1 TCETCNKVFTDV
13 DGNTETT
20 VDDRYLDPL
29 GHDFG
34 EWVVDIAATCVS
46 TGIDKRTC
54 SCGEFETRVSNIN
67 SNNHTG
73 NTELRNYKAPTYSE
87 TGYSGDIH
95 CSDCGAMLEE
105 GHILPILSDCPHLNT
120 TIQNAVEA
128 TCTSE
133 GYTGDTYCFDCTN
146 IVEYGQVTSALGH
159 NFGEWEVVTEATC
172 TTDGQRKHECGRCHV
187 IEYETL
193 TKLGHSM
200 TETEPVDA
208 TCTVDGTLGYFTC
221 GTCGKV
227 FTDVDGTT
235 ETTVAD
241 RVIHA
246 PGHTGGTATCHT
258 LAVCSV
264 CNTAY
269 GTTDPNNHAGGTE
282 VRDAVAATCTTEG
295 YTGDTYCLGC
305 NTIIAT
311 GEAIDKLPHAYGEW
325 VVDIAATCASTG
337 IDKRTCSCGA
347 VDTRVSN
354 IDPNNHDGGTE
365 VRDAV
370 AATCTTEGYTGDT
383 YCLGCNTIIA
393 TGEAIEKLPHTYGEW
408 VVDIAATCA
417 STGIDKRTCSCGA
430 VDTRVSN
437 IDPNNHDG
445 GTEVRDAVAA
455 TCTTVGYTGDTY
467 CLGCG
472 AKLATGEDIAKL
484 DHTYI
489 DHAGKAPTCTE
500 VGWNAYQTCANCDY
514 TTYAELPATGHTYS
528 ADYTVDIPATC
539 TTAGSM
545 SRHCTDCD
553 AFTDV
558 TVIPATGHTEGTPAT
573 CTTKAICATCGASY
587 GTLKPHS
594 YTYITVVPSTCT
606 QKGYTIRACACGKSV
621 KDTYTNALGHDYGEW
636 TVKTVPTCT
645 SEGVETRKCVRCN
658 KTETRVIAKL
668 EHQFDE
674 SGECIVCGYAPNA
687 WRCSYC
693 DTYEK
698 YQRDGNAFIRFLS
711 KIFHL
716 IIHFVESIKFRF

>member
-1 TCETCNKVFTDV
+1 MIE
-13 DGNTETT
+13 
-20 VDDRYLDPL
+20 
-29 GHDFG
+29 
-34 EWVVDIAATCVS
+34 A
-46 TGIDKRTC
+46 
-54 SCGEFETRVSNIN
+54 
-67 SNNHTG
+67 
-73 NTELRNYKAPTYSE
+73 
-87 TGYSGDIH
+87 
-95 CSDCGAMLEE
+95 
-105 GHILPILSDCPHLNT
+105 GHIIPILSDCPHANT
-120 TIQNAVEA
+120 EVQGAVEA

-159 NFGEWEVVTEATC
+159 DFGEWELVTAATC

-269 GTTDPNNHAGGTE
+269 GTTDPNNHDGGTE

-311 GEAIDKLPHAYGEW
+311 GEAID
-325 VVDIAATCASTG
+325 
-337 IDKRTCSCGA
+337 
-347 VDTRVSN
+347 
-354 IDPNNHDGGTE
+354 
-365 VRDAV
+365 
-370 AATCTTEGYTGDT
+370 
-383 YCLGCNTIIA
+383 
-393 TGEAIEKLPHTYGEW
+393 KLPHTYGEW

-437 IDPNNHDG
+437 IDPNNHEG

-484 DHTYI
+484 DHTYV

-500 VGWNAYQTCANCDY
+500 AGWNAYQTCANCDY
-514 TTYAELPATGHTYS
+514 TTYAELPATGHNYS
-528 ADYTVDIPATC
+528 ADYTVDTPATC

-553 AFTDV
+553 AITDV

-594 YTYITVVPSTCT
+594 YTYITVVASTCT